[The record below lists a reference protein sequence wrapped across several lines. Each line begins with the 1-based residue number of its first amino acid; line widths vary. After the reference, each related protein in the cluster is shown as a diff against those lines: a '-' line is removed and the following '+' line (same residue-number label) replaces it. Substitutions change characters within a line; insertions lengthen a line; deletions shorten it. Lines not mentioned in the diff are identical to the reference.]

1 MNTLKATTAVLT
13 VIAISSLMLHLL
25 IEEAHKDMRHYIED
39 MKCIHVLVSQGI
51 ERKDITQVNGVC
63 TVEEDIYYKS

>member
-1 MNTLKATTAVLT
+1 MNTLKATIAVLA
-13 VIAISSLMLHLL
+13 VIAINTLVIHLL
-25 IEEAHKDMRHYIED
+25 IEEAHKDMRTYKED